1 MEQVEEEKSIVD
13 FEIANIAPKFNPSE
27 QGESMDSNL
36 QSARLLKS
44 EIEKFLIDEEQPHCD
59 YTMFKKTPEL

>member
-1 MEQVEEEKSIVD
+1 MMEQVEEEKSIVD

-36 QSARLLKS
+36 
-44 EIEKFLIDEEQPHCD
+44 
-59 YTMFKKTPEL
+59 